1 MIYKIG
7 VFTMARRIKERF
19 SLRNVVTTLWEEGRR
34 SIVPLMGYPGLQLTG
49 TTIKQNQFNHLVQF
63 QSLSR
68 LYDRFRPDAMF
79 FLMDL
84 SVEAS
89 ALGLPVR
96 FPLEETPSVENHPVK
111 VPSDLEHFE
120 KIDIL
125 GDGRVM
131 VYLETLRH
139 MRVAL
144 PCPVG
149 AYVIGPLTLAGLL
162 VGANELALKSILEEE
177 FFEKLLAFSYRVVMR
192 YASALRDGG
201 ADMIMVLEP
210 TAVIFGPQQFRKSL
224 TPLYREM
231 VGIFDD
237 LELILHVCGDTTH
250 LLREMA
256 DTGVAGLSL
265 DSMVSF
271 PQAAS
276 TVGDNV
282 LLIGNVSPVKMLQGT
297 AQEIYVETY
306 RLLESMEDFPLFVLS
321 TGCDLPQD
329 VPLANI
335 DAFFKAGRDWRKEE
349 KTSLSHAVQR

>member
-1 MIYKIG
+1 
-7 VFTMARRIKERF
+7 MARRIKERF
-19 SLRNVVTTLWEEGRR
+19 SLRDVTVALWRDGRR
-34 SIVPLMGYPGLQLTG
+34 PVVPLMGYPGLQLTG

-79 FLMDL
+79 FMMDL

-96 FPLEETPSVENHPVK
+96 FPLEETPSVEFHPVQTL
-111 VPSDLEHFE
+111 SDLETFK

-139 MRVAL
+139 MKVAF

-149 AYVIGPLTLAGLL
+149 GYVIGPLTLAGLL
-162 VGANELALKSILEEE
+162 AGANELAIKSLLEPE
-177 FFEKLLAFSYRVVMR
+177 FFRALLEFSFQVVMR
-192 YASALRDGG
+192 YASALKDEG

-210 TAVIFGPQQFRKSL
+210 TAVIFSPRQFREHL

-231 VGIFDD
+231 VGVFDD
-237 LELILHVCGDTTH
+237 IEIILHVCGNTTH
-250 LLREMA
+250 LLREMS
-256 DTGVAGLSL
+256 DSGVAGLSL

-271 PQAAS
+271 PEAAS
-276 TVGDNV
+276 VVGED
-282 LLIGNVSPVKMLQGT
+282 LILIGNISPVEMLQGT
-297 AQEIYVETY
+297 PQEIYIETY
-306 RLLESMEDFPLFVLS
+306 RLLEAMRDFPLFVLS
-321 TGCDLPQD
+321 SGCDLPQD
-329 VPLANI
+329 VPMANI
-335 DAFFKAGRDWRKEE
+335 EAFFKAGRDWKREVKSTPQ
-349 KTSLSHAVQR
+349 KVLRN

>member
-1 MIYKIG
+1 
-7 VFTMARRIKERF
+7 
-19 SLRNVVTTLWEEGRR
+19 
-34 SIVPLMGYPGLQLTG
+34 MGYPGLQLTG
-49 TTIKQNQFNHLVQF
+49 TSIKQNQFNHLVQF
-63 QSLSR
+63 QTLSR

-96 FPLEETPSVENHPVK
+96 FPLEETPSVESHPVQTLA
-111 VPSDLEHFE
+111 DLAQFE
-120 KIDIL
+120 KINIL

-162 VGANELALKSILEEE
+162 AGANELALKSILEEE
-177 FFEKLLAFSYRVVMR
+177 FFDKLLNFSYRVVMH
-192 YASALRDGG
+192 YASALREEG

-231 VGIFDD
+231 VGVFDD
-237 LELILHVCGDTTH
+237 VEIILHVCGDTTH

-265 DSMVSF
+265 DSMVSL

-276 TVGDNV
+276 VAGENV
-282 LLIGNVSPVKMLQGT
+282 LLIGNISPVGMLQNT
-297 AQEIYVETY
+297 DQEIYVETY
-306 RLLESMEDFPLFVLS
+306 RLLEAMKNFPLFVLS

-329 VPLANI
+329 VPLTNI
-335 DAFFKAGRDWRKEE
+335 EAFFKAGRDWRQEE
-349 KTSLSHAVQR
+349 KTLLSQARQK